1 MPHKRIK
8 LSWMKKTKPS
18 RSPLRSKPSNWKYP
32 EVSYHL
38 SYNLVWCNQLTIGAL
53 VCVVGRVGTG
63 KSALLLG
70 MINEMRQT
78 HGHTLFGGTVSY
90 GEYR

>member
-1 MPHKRIK
+1 MSIRVNSC
-8 LSWMKKTKPS
+8 L
-18 RSPLRSKPSNWKYP
+18 
-32 EVSYHL
+32 
-38 SYNLVWCNQLTIGAL
+38 GAL

-78 HGHTLFGGTVSY
+78 RGHTLFGGTVSY
-90 GEYR
+90 GMSLSGFEY